1 MLICYPNYRS
11 LKIFAI
17 TPAFV
22 KRIIVELEVR
32 AFNADRLMTRFYFDF
47 RDASGILRDDAGEE
61 LPSATIARKEAL
73 RIVGQAV
80 QDLTYRHSEGCVVID
95 VRDGGDL
102 SSGSRQ
108 SSKRP
113 LLKSNAP
120 CGRRGG
126 LETSTI
132 PRREDAIGGVLLL
145 TRRTNRP

>member
-32 AFNADRLMTRFYFDF
+32 ALNADRLMTRFYFDF

-95 VRDGGDL
+95 VRDGEGPVL
-102 SSGSRQ
+102 RVSAVFETT
-108 SSKRP
+108 
-113 LLKSNAP
+113 LLK
-120 CGRRGG
+120 
-126 LETSTI
+126 E
-132 PRREDAIGGVLLL
+132 
-145 TRRTNRP
+145 